1 MLRAG
6 GSSFGKSGGNNDV
19 KDRVFFFAFVSN
31 TKTDETPLKCVYT
44 FLLSLL

>member
-19 KDRVFFFAFVSN
+19 KDRVFF
-31 TKTDETPLKCVYT
+31 
-44 FLLSLL
+44 SLLFQILRQMRHLSNVYIPFC